1 MNGDGFVAA
10 FPVVDDA
17 NGFSGAFG
25 LFFSCLL
32 LIFGT
37 KEWNW
42 YSDYLSCYKML
53 GKDWYDIEFAW
64 CKVSFLSWWIGD
76 WICNSEVVW
85 FHKLVIDF

>member
-1 MNGDGFVAA
+1 MAWTSRRVELERVFEIDGTPCCVMNGDEFVAA

-37 KEWNW
+37 KE
-42 YSDYLSCYKML
+42 
-53 GKDWYDIEFAW
+53 
-64 CKVSFLSWWIGD
+64 
-76 WICNSEVVW
+76 
-85 FHKLVIDF
+85 

>member
-1 MNGDGFVAA
+1 MGKNFAFVPFCMAWTSRRVELERVFEIDGTPCCVMNGDGFVAA

-37 KEWNW
+37 KE
-42 YSDYLSCYKML
+42 
-53 GKDWYDIEFAW
+53 
-64 CKVSFLSWWIGD
+64 
-76 WICNSEVVW
+76 
-85 FHKLVIDF
+85 

>member
-1 MNGDGFVAA
+1 MFSLLGKNFAFVPFFMAWTSRRVELERVFEIDGTPCCVMNGDGFVAA

-37 KEWNW
+37 KE
-42 YSDYLSCYKML
+42 
-53 GKDWYDIEFAW
+53 
-64 CKVSFLSWWIGD
+64 
-76 WICNSEVVW
+76 
-85 FHKLVIDF
+85 